1 MACYHPLPAFRTAHG
16 EISLWKEIS
25 DSSPLRLPCGGC
37 IGCRTAQARAWAVRC
52 QLELQQHSKAAF
64 ATLTYDDEHLPVTLS
79 KRHLQ
84 LFIKRARKALGRARS
99 LRFFASG
106 EYGETTQRPHYHA
119 LLYGLDERDQDLVH
133 SVWKAGHT
141 SISNVTPGR
150 IAYCAGYTSKK
161 IGFRAE
167 AHERIDYS
175 TGELYQWQPPFI
187 QMSRGGRNGYG
198 IGGQARQYF
207 NSWRLYAISNGKPMP
222 VPSYLHNAWKEQAT
236 TLELEDLEYE
246 KSKLRAKSSDLSEKR
261 LKAGELIAI
270 AKQSLEGQR
279 RQL

>member
-1 MACYHPLPAFRTAHG
+1 MACYHPLPAFRTDHG
-16 EISLWKEIS
+16 EISLWKEVP

-37 IGCRTAQARAWAVRC
+37 IGCRTAQARAWALRC

-119 LLYGLDERDQDLVH
+119 LMYGLDAADADLVQH
-133 SVWKAGHT
+133 MWKAGYT
-141 SISNVTPGR
+141 SVSDVTPGR

-161 IGFRAE
+161 IGFRGE
-167 AHERIDYS
+167 AGTRTDYT
-175 TGELYQWQPPFI
+175 TGELYEWQPPFI
-187 QMSRGGRNGYG
+187 QMSRRPG
-198 IGGQARQYF
+198 IGGEARQYTK
-207 NSWRLYAISNGKPMP
+207 SWRLYAISNGKQMP
-222 VPSYLHNAWKEQAT
+222 VPTFLHTAWKNQAT

-246 KSKLRAKSSDLSEKR
+246 KTKLRAKSSDLSEKR

-270 AKQSLEGQR
+270 SKQSLEGQR